1 MSRLKKFFFVFVIG
15 LILGAVATLVYGTE
29 SHADNTGDYGFS
41 IVHSTEC
48 SCGNNNVSGT
58 VILGSTHTY
67 TIMPRQGI
75 LFKSAVWGIDP
86 EPSSNDP
93 NIDIPLEEMGKS
105 ITIHF
110 VHDQKYTLRPTMT
123 DSEGKTYN
131 NSLEIAVVDDYF
143 KDAFLN
149 ICTMNNSEISITPQF
164 MWYTVQ
170 YPDGALTYFGN
181 SMVEWDTDT
190 ISFMNP
196 EISSNNVLTVTPTK
210 SGEYTIYAR
219 LVDSTSESSSQQI
232 LATTSYTIFIPE
244 KEVNVGQSIS
254 STGQQNEY
262 VYFTPDATGRYKI
275 NWKSYSNS
283 GYESLYDSDGNQVSR
298 VDDYLGGYWL
308 TEDETYFMK
317 LRYSTPT
324 NSNSYS
330 IDLYDSDDNDDSD
343 SDPSDNNPGGDNGSS
358 SKPDKNPPV
367 PSGQPSQGISAGG
380 GNSGNPNSGAAV
392 SAPTQKISV
401 AKVKGKPK
409 LKLKKGKIK
418 LTFKKVRGA
427 DGYEVLYATNKKF
440 KKSKKVTVKAP
451 KATLKKLKKGKKYF
465 VKVRAFKRDASSQKV
480 YGAYSKVVKLT
491 VR

>member
-1 MSRLKKFFFVFVIG
+1 MSRLKKFFFVFVFG

-29 SHADNTGDYGFS
+29 SQADNTGDYGFS

-48 SCGNNNVSGT
+48 SCGNNNVYNT

-75 LFKSAVWGIDP
+75 LFDSAVWGIDP

-123 DSEGKTYN
+123 DSESKTYN
-131 NSLEIAVVDDYF
+131 NSLEITVVTENFDDEH
-143 KDAFLN
+143 LN
-149 ICTMNNSEISITPQF
+149 ICAKKGETVSITPQF
-164 MWYTVQ
+164 LMYSED
-170 YPDGALTYFGN
+170 YPDG
-181 SMVEWDTDT
+181 
-190 ISFMNP
+190 
-196 EISSNNVLTVTPTK
+196 VLTTITENIEWNKDEIASMMPEEDKGILTFIPDQ
-210 SGEYTIYAR
+210 SGEYSIIVTFKLPASGFPDGKPI
-219 LVDSTSESSSQQI
+219 
-232 LATTSYTIFIPE
+232 ATTNYTIFVPE

-262 VYFTPDATGRYKI
+262 VYFTPDTTGRYKI
-275 NWKSYSNS
+275 NWQSNS
-283 GYESLYDSDGNQVSR
+283 NRGSEFLYDSDGNQVFR
-298 VDDYLGGYWL
+298 VNDYLGGYWL
-308 TEDETYFMK
+308 TEGKTYFTK
-317 LRYSTPT
+317 LHYNTPT

-330 IDLYDSDDNDDSD
+330 IDLYDSDDNDNSD
-343 SDPSDNNPGGDNGSS
+343 SNPSDNNPGGDNGSS
-358 SKPDKNPPV
+358 SKPDKNPSV
-367 PSGQPSQGISAGG
+367 PSGQPSQGNSAGG
-380 GNSGNPNSGAAV
+380 SNNNNGAVAPAPAAKV
-392 SAPTQKISV
+392 SVS
-401 AKVKGKPK
+401 KVKGKPK
-409 LKLKKGKIK
+409 LKLKKGKVK
-418 LTFKKVRGA
+418 LTFKKVKAA
-427 DGYEVLYATNKKF
+427 DGYEICYATNKKF
-440 KKSKKVTVKAP
+440 KKSKKVTVKSP